1 MKKTEAQKG
10 KKELTKEEEEALKVY
25 YKESIEMLTLQKT
38 YKQLLFDIRE
48 LSVKNILLDLKL
60 TTDES
65 IKKGG

>member
-1 MKKTEAQKG
+1 MKKTETQKG